1 MNIQTGIRRNII
13 RALTALTLVPV
24 LVLMVVLI
32 TPPESM
38 NAG

>member
-13 RALTALTLVPV
+13 KILAALTLVPV
-24 LVLMVVLI
+24 LVLTVVVV

-38 NAG
+38 NAA